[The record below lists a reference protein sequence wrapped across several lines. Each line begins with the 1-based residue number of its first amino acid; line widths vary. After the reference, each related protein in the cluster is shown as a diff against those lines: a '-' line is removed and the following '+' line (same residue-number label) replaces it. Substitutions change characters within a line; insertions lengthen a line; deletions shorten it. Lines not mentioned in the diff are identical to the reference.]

1 MQGVRDQLS
10 GGDSAAL
17 MKEELRL
24 LPRDELQKMLQ
35 ELKLDQVRVPTGHLL
50 AAKVGIGMNWN
61 QCRKLRR
68 WLKQYGVSVESEK
81 KSRAVA
87 AELLSNIGINAE
99 KLPFSVK
106 AKDDGTVELLP
117 CAYVSSLKD
126 TILDNLER
134 SRNASSLTWHDTT
147 IPKEEIWVKLGGD
160 HGGGSFKMAF
170 QVLNKPNPNSKD
182 NTNVFCV
189 FNAKDSRENLNLAT
203 SRFSS
208 DIRDLQHSK
217 WKCQDGE
224 EYSLRLFAAGDYAYL
239 CLWYGL
245 SGACGLTPCLW
256 CHITQEEIRDK
267 DNCRLR
273 IPPRTLNSLAEDH
286 LKFVRDGKGAHKLA
300 KLYHNAIAPVMF
312 DVPIDQVVIPGLHIS
327 LGIYLK
333 LFKLME
339 DELHDIDLKLQT
351 YLTAVLEEGEVTK
364 EELLADEHL
373 GRFKAYVS
381 AIDEA
386 RALDDKA
393 DALEEE
399 LEEEESQLAWLAYS
413 SGAGDEMAEAVF
425 QEACSTVQDLYEEK
439 EKLREKA
446 AEVRKKASVKV
457 GQGPLTS
464 QLDPVLQ
471 KFRVQRQAYHSQSF
485 IGNHV
490 NTMLQDKAID
500 ELTSVTSSVV
510 SSLMDKYPD
519 DLPITLVPN
528 AKATAQKYKWLFER
542 FASCHKKYSH
552 GGQMDDRAIDE
563 LDTAIT
569 KFMDMYRE
577 SIPHGSVPVKMHM
590 LEYHV
595 VPCIRKWRFG
605 LGFLGEQGLE
615 QVHALFNNIGRTTC
629 GIADPVARLRSTLT
643 NHLIGVSP
651 DHTGGVPDPVPRKKT
666 T

>member
-1 MQGVRDQLS
+1 MR
-10 GGDSAAL
+10 
-17 MKEELRL
+17 
-24 LPRDELQKMLQ
+24 P
-35 ELKLDQVRVPTGHLL
+35 
-50 AAKVGIGMNWN
+50 
-61 QCRKLRR
+61 
-68 WLKQYGVSVESEK
+68 
-81 KSRAVA
+81 
-87 AELLSNIGINAE
+87 
-99 KLPFSVK
+99 
-106 AKDDGTVELLP
+106 
-117 CAYVSSLKD
+117 
-126 TILDNLER
+126 
-134 SRNASSLTWHDTT
+134 
-147 IPKEEIWVKLGGD
+147 
-160 HGGGSFKMAF
+160 
-170 QVLNKPNPNSKD
+170 
-182 NTNVFCV
+182 
-189 FNAKDSRENLNLAT
+189 
-203 SRFSS
+203 
-208 DIRDLQHSK
+208 
-217 WKCQDGE
+217 
-224 EYSLRLFAAGDYAYL
+224 
-239 CLWYGL
+239 
-245 SGACGLTPCLW
+245 GLTPCLW

-286 LKFVRDGKGAHKLA
+286 LKIVRDGKGAHKLA

-510 SSLMDKYPD
+510 SSLMDNNRSK
-519 DLPITLVPN
+519 V
-528 AKATAQKYKWLFER
+528 
-542 FASCHKKYSH
+542 
-552 GGQMDDRAIDE
+552 
-563 LDTAIT
+563 
-569 KFMDMYRE
+569 
-577 SIPHGSVPVKMHM
+577 
-590 LEYHV
+590 
-595 VPCIRKWRFG
+595 
-605 LGFLGEQGLE
+605 
-615 QVHALFNNIGRTTC
+615 QVAF
-629 GIADPVARLRSTLT
+629 
-643 NHLIGVSP
+643 
-651 DHTGGVPDPVPRKKT
+651 
-666 T
+666 